1 MNDELIKR
9 IQKMDSILE
18 KHTAALEKLNA
29 ALDEYEESNKEYQEL
44 SDYYSSQTWFD
55 DYDAEVAGEL
65 PEDMTR
71 AVLSEDAVFN
81 LIGEQLNTAIRMLET
96 GTEAVKNGQ

>member
-1 MNDELIKR
+1 MNDDLIKR

-29 ALDEYEESNKEYQEL
+29 ALDEYEESNKGYQEL

-55 DYDAEVAGEL
+55 DYDAEAAGEL

-96 GTEAVKNGQ
+96 GTEAVKNG